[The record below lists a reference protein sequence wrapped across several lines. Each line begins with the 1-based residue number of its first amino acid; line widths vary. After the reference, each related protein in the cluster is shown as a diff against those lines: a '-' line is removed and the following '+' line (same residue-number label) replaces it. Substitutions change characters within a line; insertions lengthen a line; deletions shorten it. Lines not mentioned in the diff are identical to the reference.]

1 MNSQEFRAQGNELFN
16 EWDAVTDHMAAGIAE
31 TDRVINVI
39 SNSEMIFDDLDK
51 DFCKKT
57 ELTTVD
63 ISILFTAIAL
73 QLVRQ
78 YFTSFP
84 ERIGDQE
91 AAKKNKHHEEE
102 HSNRKHKYY
111 NPSLEE
117 IITNPVPFDAIDGA
131 DGALSGGGK
140 FGHRSTTLGHDAIL
154 GLVFGTANIATATLT
169 TNKFVSY
176 HITTNE
182 KGRDSFGDNASTF
195 LVIKYTI
202 DKLLHEGMEGKKK
215 VAASFVKEII
225 HLQTDLYTKNSLP
238 LPIISVFS
246 TEMANFLASYGF
258 DMANTVTVGKQA
270 TYAELINMLI
280 AMLHG
285 MLYDGK
291 TEQDKKLFEVRTRKI
306 ISYSNVVATSANAT
320 IVAFTKDI
328 KKLDVG
334 GLGITIYH
342 LISDRKFIRQ
352 VKEEFIND
360 SYGKLIEGDFQ

>member
-1 MNSQEFRAQGNELFN
+1 
-16 EWDAVTDHMAAGIAE
+16 
-31 TDRVINVI
+31 
-39 SNSEMIFDDLDK
+39 
-51 DFCKKT
+51 
-57 ELTTVD
+57 
-63 ISILFTAIAL
+63 
-73 QLVRQ
+73 
-78 YFTSFP
+78 
-84 ERIGDQE
+84 
-91 AAKKNKHHEEE
+91 
-102 HSNRKHKYY
+102 
-111 NPSLEE
+111 
-117 IITNPVPFDAIDGA
+117 
-131 DGALSGGGK
+131 
-140 FGHRSTTLGHDAIL
+140 
-154 GLVFGTANIATATLT
+154 
-169 TNKFVSY
+169 
-176 HITTNE
+176 
-182 KGRDSFGDNASTF
+182 
-195 LVIKYTI
+195 
-202 DKLLHEGMEGKKK
+202 
-215 VAASFVKEII
+215 
-225 HLQTDLYTKNSLP
+225 
-238 LPIISVFS
+238 
-246 TEMANFLASYGF
+246 MANFLASYGF